1 MSGVP
6 LGAAN
11 SQWSTSLN
19 RTAGFWQDSVTVL
32 KIDTQS
38 IPQFCY
44 NCWYYLTVKIIDP
57 EETTYRVFFQE
68 VPDSGYN
75 YLILEN
81 GSSTEVEIEEQGER
95 KYAKFLLDS
104 KDAFKIELYNS
115 FNSPA
120 CWAEP
125 EGFPLNLARPD
136 GVDVK
141 AAVL

>member
-1 MSGVP
+1 M
-6 LGAAN
+6 
-11 SQWSTSLN
+11 
-19 RTAGFWQDSVTVL
+19 
-32 KIDTQS
+32 
-38 IPQFCY
+38 
-44 NCWYYLTVKIIDP
+44 KIIDP

-115 FNSPA
+115 VGYTLVNV
-120 CWAEP
+120 
-125 EGFPLNLARPD
+125 GRDPD
-136 GVDVK
+136 SVDFDPIWSE
-141 AAVL
+141 